1 MMVLYSEEENI
12 KLLKIIKGL
21 EDENVD
27 LRRQNEE
34 MAGSLIGVQSSF
46 VDSEI
51 RIKRRERI
59 FRIMQELYY
68 DVMRQSGVGDI
79 YEISVRTLCGKLGYE
94 RCVILKSERGIY
106 HPAAHAGYDDFEK
119 YRANFTGAAFDK
131 FLEKK
136 DEGLVVNASN
146 ASKFE
151 TDFPSI
157 FGAKYFILA
166 PFGVDREFI
175 FFIGNRGEDRI
186 KKPRFTQSDIEIFRM
201 LGNLMAGVI
210 KNIELYN
217 GLEQKVAER
226 TSEISEKNLLLKN
239 EIIER
244 AKAEQAAESAL
255 RVKNEFLTNMSH
267 EIRTPMNAIVV
278 MTELALSSNCEPEK
292 IRESLMTIKSASD
305 SLLMI
310 INDILDFSKI
320 EAGMLKLECIEF
332 DLHDVLKKIYDI
344 FYCKAFTKKI
354 NFCVTADKKVP
365 AILKGDP
372 LRLEQIL
379 VNLVSNAVKFT
390 SDGEV
395 SLTATVE
402 YDDKARDTGIFSF
415 RVKDTGIGMEKNDIP
430 RLFNSFHQIDNSITR
445 KYGGTG
451 LGLAICKK
459 LSELMNGE
467 ISVESAL
474 GKGTSFYFR
483 ARFKTPVE
491 KNTGESSGLDL
502 SRPQTE
508 TGKIKKPSYEERLTD
523 ILASG
528 EKKVLIVEDNH
539 INQYIALALFQS
551 AAIPAEIACNGLE
564 AVEAVKKNNY
574 DAILMDIQ
582 MPIMDGYTATRLIRQ
597 SERGRFIPI
606 IAVTAH
612 AMKEE
617 LDRCIE
623 AGMNDYVTKPIDTE
637 LLFEKMGRWMSDK
650 RLHRNGNGNE
660 SCDSCGGSSHGEI
673 SIPGIDAVDAIARA
687 GGNKDV
693 FIRVLKTFSEDY
705 SQVSQKIRSML
716 AKGEFEA
723 AHDLSHSIKGV
734 SGNISAA
741 RLYMAS
747 RAVNEI
753 LKGTDLSRME
763 ECMKEFEAALSEV
776 IGGINSCAA
785 ASSSALPES
794 DKESDGNFI
803 AAVAH
808 MDMLLKNNDFGAVSY
823 LEQFKKSVGGK
834 APAAE
839 ISKLSSKLEKLD
851 FKGCRQIL
859 ENIARKLG
867 ISIGAV

>member
-1 MMVLYSEEENI
+1 MALYSEDENI
-12 KLLKIIKGL
+12 ELLNKIKRL
-21 EDENVD
+21 EDENAG
-27 LRRQNEE
+27 LRRQNED
-34 MAGSLIGVQSSF
+34 MAGSLIGIQSSF

-59 FRIMQELYY
+59 FRIMLELYN
-68 DVMRQSGVGDI
+68 DVMRQSRVEDI
-79 YEISVRTLCGKLGYE
+79 YEVSVRTLCGKMGYE
-94 RCVILKSERGIY
+94 RCVILKAERGVY
-106 HPAAHAGYDDFEK
+106 FPAAHAGYEDFEK
-119 YRANFTGAAFDK
+119 YRGNFSGSAFSDV
-131 FLEKK
+131 FEKK
-136 DEGLVVNASN
+136 EDGLVVNAANS
-146 ASKFE
+146 SKFE
-151 TDFPSI
+151 TDFQSC
-157 FGAKYFILA
+157 FGAEYFIMA
-166 PFGVDREFI
+166 PFGVDREFV
-175 FFIGNRGEDRI
+175 FFIGNGVEDRI
-186 KKPRFTQSDIEIFRM
+186 KKPRFTQSDIEIFRL
-201 LGNLMAGVI
+201 LGSLMAGVI
-210 KNIELYN
+210 KNMELYN
-217 GLEQKVAER
+217 GLEQKVEER
-226 TSEISEKNLLLKN
+226 TREISEKNILLKN

-244 AKAEQAAESAL
+244 AKAEKAAESAL

-332 DLHDVLKKIYDI
+332 DLHDILKKIYDI

-354 NFCVTADKKVP
+354 ELCVTADKKVP
-365 AILKGDP
+365 AMLKGDP

-379 VNLVSNAVKFT
+379 VNLVSNAIKFT
-390 SDGEV
+390 SNGGV
-395 SLTATVE
+395 CLTVTVE
-402 YDDKARDTGIFSF
+402 NPDEACDMPTFSF
-415 RVKDTGIGMEKNDIP
+415 CVKDTGIGMEKNDIP
-430 RLFNSFHQIDNSITR
+430 RLFNSFHQIDNSVTR

-459 LSELMNGE
+459 LADLMNGW
-467 ISVESAL
+467 ISVESAP
-474 GKGTSFYFR
+474 GAGTSFYFKV
-483 ARFKTPVE
+483 RFKTLE
-491 KNTGESSGLDL
+491 GINTEEMAGLDL
-502 SRPQTE
+502 SRPQSDA
-508 TGKIKKPSYEERLTD
+508 GKLKKPSYEERLTD

-551 AAIPAEIACNGLE
+551 AAIPAEVAGNGLE

-650 RLHRNGNGNE
+650 RRPGNG
-660 SCDSCGGSSHGEI
+660 CGKNNKVAGRGVSGGEI
-673 SIPGIDAVDAIARA
+673 SIPGIDSTDAIARA

-693 FIRVLKTFSEDY
+693 FIRVLKSFREEY
-705 SQVSQKIRSML
+705 SGVSQKIRSML

-723 AHDLSHSIKGV
+723 AHDLSHSVKGV

-763 ECMKEFEAALSEV
+763 EAIKEFEAALSEV
-776 IGGINSCAA
+776 VEGINSC
-785 ASSSALPES
+785 SAFGPSGQKKHE
-794 DKESDGNFI
+794 KECDGNFM
-803 AAVAH
+803 AAVAR

-823 LEQFKKSVGGK
+823 FEQFEKSIGGK
-834 APAAE
+834 ASADE

-851 FKGCRQIL
+851 FKGCRQVL